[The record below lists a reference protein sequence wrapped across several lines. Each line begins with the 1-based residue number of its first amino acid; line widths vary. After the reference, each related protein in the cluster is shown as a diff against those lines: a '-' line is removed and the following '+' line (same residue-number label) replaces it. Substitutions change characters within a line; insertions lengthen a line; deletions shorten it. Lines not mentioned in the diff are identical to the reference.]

1 MMKHKKIILG
11 VLCGVL
17 VVGAFWTGHYAG
29 AAAKTP
35 GSTGDPLITLSY
47 LEGRLASG
55 MGGYEKVALAKGQIL
70 LGEEG
75 TGVVVLGG
83 SVTAEGGSLIDLTQ
97 GTLTQEDTSLFLYHS
112 YIVPEE
118 KVGCEALSSCTLFV
132 SGEYTIK

>member
-1 MMKHKKIILG
+1 MKHKNLILG
-11 VLCGVL
+11 VLCGLL
-17 VVGAFWTGHYAG
+17 VVGAFWAGHYAG
-29 AAAKTP
+29 AATNTP

-55 MGGYEKVALAKGQIL
+55 MGGFEKVTLVKGQIL
-70 LGEEG
+70 QGEEG

-83 SVTAEGGSLIDLTQ
+83 SVIAEGGSLADLTQ

-112 YIVPEE
+112 YIVPE
-118 KVGCEALSSCTLFV
+118 KNVGCEALSSCTLFV

>member
-1 MMKHKKIILG
+1 MKHKKVMLG

-17 VVGAFWTGHYAG
+17 VAGAFWTGHYAG

-35 GSTGDPLITLSY
+35 GSSGDPLITLSY

-55 MGGYEKVALAKGQIL
+55 MGGYEKVMLDKGQIIQ
-70 LGEEG
+70 GEEG

-83 SVTAEGGSLIDLTQ
+83 SVTAEGGSLVDLTQ
-97 GTLTQEDTSLFLYHS
+97 GSLTQEDTSLFLYHS

-118 KVGCEALSSCTLFV
+118 NVGCEALSACTLFV
-132 SGEYTIK
+132 SGKYAIK